1 MFEEH
6 LDSLPHGREFRFVDV
21 IDILV
26 HGKSAVG
33 RYFVRGDEN
42 FFLGHF
48 PGMPIMPGVIL
59 VEAVAQLAGIIIQSD
74 PDQPR
79 LDDLRLCSIRN
90 VKISGTAIPGD
101 ELLISAGEITRFDN
115 LVQARGEVKVSGKTV
130 ISAVIALSGNA

>member
-1 MFEEH
+1 
-6 LDSLPHGREFRFVDV
+6 
-21 IDILV
+21 
-26 HGKSAVG
+26 
-33 RYFVRGDEN
+33 
-42 FFLGHF
+42 
-48 PGMPIMPGVIL
+48 MPGVIL

-90 VKISGTAIPGD
+90 VKISGSAIPGD

-130 ISAVIALSGNA
+130 ISAVIALSGTV